1 MAWQHL
7 HLWSITSVRNY
18 HILGFPQTKTTRLV
32 FYYARID
39 AKQQVVALSNR
50 LILSSF
56 FSLFYTSK
64 TKYKKNRNILPLRV
78 HYFKFIHHCA
88 TEAKKVTRPRDVCEA
103 TISSSFFFSQLL
115 SKHTHFLNYLKS
127 TFFLCVC
134 VCIHMREGEMMKG
147 EKHISHRRWFTGNG

>member
-1 MAWQHL
+1 M
-7 HLWSITSVRNY
+7 SETITSLDSHRQKQQDWYFIMHALRRNSRLLRY
-18 HILGFPQTKTTRLV
+18 RTGWFFLV
-32 FYYARID
+32 F
-39 AKQQVVALSNR
+39 
-50 LILSSF
+50 F
-56 FSLFYTSK
+56 FSFLYEQNK
-64 TKYKKNRNILPLRV
+64 IKKNRNILPLRV

-134 VCIHMREGEMMKG
+134 VYTHKRRRDDERRETHFPPSMVY
-147 EKHISHRRWFTGNG
+147 R